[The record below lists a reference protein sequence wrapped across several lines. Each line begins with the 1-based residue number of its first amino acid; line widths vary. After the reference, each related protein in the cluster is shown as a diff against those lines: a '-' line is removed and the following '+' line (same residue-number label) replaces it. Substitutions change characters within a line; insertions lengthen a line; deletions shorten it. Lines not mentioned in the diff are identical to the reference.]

1 MKHAIQI
8 GAMVALAASVSLAI
22 GPTPASTK
30 AAPSASS
37 AKKKAAKAAAK
48 KQPANQKKYA
58 SSIGGPGKSPPLT
71 TRKTTAAR
79 PAVTPTFATKA
90 SSTSEAGAPATGQGI
105 RPTVPAVAAT
115 LTAPPKS
122 KAAAQTN
129 ARATRTT
136 AHQAVFRNV
145 ANAANIPVENA
156 AALIPFFE
164 QLYRHQKGEMPG
176 PLRILHYGDSHVAA
190 DEWTGEL
197 RNLFQERFGDGGSGY
212 SFAGRPWNGY
222 RHEDQ
227 RSGSTRGWHTDGLV
241 GRMGDGIYG
250 LGGVSMTV
258 KVPREAVYLEAECS
272 AFELYYYQQPGGGS
286 LELYDNGMPVDR
298 VSTDGE
304 MGAGYY
310 RFETVPGPH
319 KFELETLDQ
328 APVRLFGWVAEN
340 PTGVTYEPL
349 GINGASASIVFSW
362 DEATLKSNIER
373 RSPALIVLA
382 YGTNEAGRKETTLEA
397 YRETFSQLIKRFR
410 DAAPA
415 ATILV
420 IGPPDRYIRTRK
432 GWQVMDGIDPVVEA
446 EREAALANG
455 CPFWDLRAKMGGKG
469 SMQQWINAG
478 MAQADHVHFTAPGY
492 KLLGD
497 AVFRDLMSQY
507 DVFVKA
513 RADIIAKKSE
523 DRIQKTES
531 REPALSI
538 EFQEGGAH

>member
-1 MKHAIQI
+1 MPPTPPAIT
-8 GAMVALAASVSLAI
+8 ASLAAATVA
-22 GPTPASTK
+22 T
-30 AAPSASS
+30 
-37 AKKKAAKAAAK
+37 AK
-48 KQPANQKKYA
+48 P
-58 SSIGGPGKSPPLT
+58 I
-71 TRKTTAAR
+71 
-79 PAVTPTFATKA
+79 PAVSTRA
-90 SSTSEAGAPATGQGI
+90 SVKLT
-105 RPTVPAVAAT
+105 RVAA
-115 LTAPPKS
+115 
-122 KAAAQTN
+122 
-129 ARATRTT
+129 
-136 AHQAVFRNV
+136 HDAVFENV
-145 ANAANIPVENA
+145 ANAADIPVENA

-164 QLYRHQKGEMPG
+164 QLYRHQKGEIPG

-197 RNLFQERFGDGGSGY
+197 RSRFQERFGDGGSGY

-222 RHEDQ
+222 RHEDV

-241 GRMGDGIYG
+241 GRTGDGIYG

-258 KVPREAVYLEAECS
+258 NAPREAVYLQTECS
-272 AFELYYYQQPGGGS
+272 AFELFYYQQPGGGS
-286 LELYDNGMPVDR
+286 LELYDDGAPVDR

-304 MGAGYY
+304 AGPGYY
-310 RFETVPGPH
+310 RFETVSGPH
-319 KFELETLDQ
+319 KFELETLDH

-382 YGTNEAGRKETTLEA
+382 YGTNEAGRKETTLES
-397 YRETFSQLIKRFR
+397 YREMFSQLIARFR
-410 DAAPA
+410 AAAPT

-420 IGPPDRYIRTRK
+420 IGPPDRYIRTRR
-432 GWQVMDGIDPVVEA
+432 GWQVMDGIDTVVEA

-478 MAQADHVHFTAPGY
+478 MAQSDHVHFTGPGY

-497 AVFRDLMSQY
+497 AVFRDVMSQY
-507 DVFVKA
+507 DVFLKA
-513 RADIIAKKSE
+513 RADIIAKQAAKQAVDE
-523 DRIQKTES
+523 AAKVA
-531 REPALSI
+531 EPAA
-538 EFQEGGAH
+538 GTAP